1 VGSFRTY
8 RYIPVA
14 AGRENV
20 VVPPAKHVAA
30 RRTEEFVRDDGA
42 HLQVVEGF
50 RERVLSAPRI
60 SVQPKPEWTA
70 SDYDAAAEKKLRRS
84 RSLIADLARWG
95 GSLENASV
103 LEVGSG
109 AGIDSFLFGLHPVER
124 VVGIDL
130 EFPLHQ
136 DSDRGERARRLT
148 RTVLEKAA
156 VTDGIDETLRRL
168 PVRFVHMDATRMA
181 FPDASFDVLV
191 SRAALEHIIPI
202 EQALAEMARVVRPG
216 GLLRHGID
224 QFFWLRGCHKGGLV
238 DLPWAH
244 ARLHPS
250 EFRRF
255 VAENEGEAKAERRS
269 RHLQTLNQLG
279 LRQWRELFEASP
291 FEILDWRE
299 EESELAQE
307 LLAENPDVP
316 ETLLEGVTP
325 RDLVHSSIKVWLRN
339 GPSVGH

>member
-1 VGSFRTY
+1 
-8 RYIPVA
+8 
-14 AGRENV
+14 V
-20 VVPPAKHVAA
+20 VSPSNQVAA
-30 RRTEEFVRDDGA
+30 RRTKVFVRDDGA
-42 HLQVVEGF
+42 RLRVVEGF

-84 RSLIADLARWG
+84 NSLVADLGRWD
-95 GSLENASV
+95 GSLEHASV
-103 LEVGSG
+103 LEVGCG
-109 AGIDSFLFGLHPVER
+109 AGIDTLLFGLHPVER
-124 VVGIDL
+124 AVGIDL
-130 EFPLHQ
+130 EFPLQHE
-136 DSDRGERARRLT
+136 SERGERARRLT
-148 RTVLEKAA
+148 RAVLEKAGE
-156 VTDGIDETLRRL
+156 TDGIDGVLRRRR
-168 PVRFVHMDATRMA
+168 VRFVPADVTRMD

-191 SRAALEHIIPI
+191 SRAALEHVIPI

-244 ARLHPS
+244 ARLRPN

-255 VAENEGEAKAERRS
+255 VAETESEAKAERRS
-269 RHLQTLNQLG
+269 RHLKTLNQLG
-279 LRQWRELFEASP
+279 LRQWRALFEASP

-299 EESELAQE
+299 EESELARD
-307 LLAENPDVP
+307 LLEEYPDVR
-316 ETLLEGVTP
+316 ETLLDRVTE

-339 GPSVGH
+339 AH